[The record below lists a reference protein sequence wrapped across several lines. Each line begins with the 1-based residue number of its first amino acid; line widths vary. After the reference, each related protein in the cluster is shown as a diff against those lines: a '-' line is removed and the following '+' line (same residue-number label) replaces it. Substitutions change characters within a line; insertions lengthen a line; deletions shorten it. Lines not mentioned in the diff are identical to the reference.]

1 MTKEELTKVERYAKK
16 VMDKGSDPVHDWRH
30 VDRVRKIALEIVKFL
45 KIKRIDSNLLEA
57 CCLVHDIYYG
67 NKQEKNLLQTYFSEA
82 RESIKVLEKARTN
95 ELEFI
100 DYWDWRVILEAVK
113 HHPLSFPF
121 RILNKNRNIYCQ
133 ILQDADTVDL
143 FNQEKLVEAL
153 KKKKISW
160 IHKNFKFVYDL
171 GYNNLRFFLN
181 KPAVADKF
189 GRINDTTLD
198 YDEYGVGNK
207 KTIILVAG
215 YAACKHSFLRL
226 VEQLKNKFHIV
237 VIELPMMS
245 GFKKK
250 LTVSELSFYIKRVV
264 DELELEKFDLVGFS
278 FGGLVAIYYA
288 FKNQRRIGKVVLLSI
303 LPVLLKSDFF
313 RFIYRY
319 IKFITSS
326 NCFAKIYAGLN
337 TNSGIRKIFGSKKDD
352 DCEVKLMRKYPV
364 SIFTTLF
371 YNLDVDLR
379 KEFNKIKARKI
390 VFMCKDD
397 RVYKWRR
404 FIKLRKYLRTDY
416 ILCQSGGHNLNDIY
430 QENAAKIWA

>member
-1 MTKEELTKVERYAKK
+1 
-16 VMDKGSDPVHDWRH
+16 MDKSSDPVHDWRH
-30 VDRVRKIALEIVKFL
+30 VDRVRMIALEIVKFL

-57 CCLVHDIYYG
+57 GCLLHDLGYVNTKAG
-67 NKQEKNLLQTYFSEA
+67 
-82 RESIKVLEKARTN
+82 VLEMYFGEVKATLKLLEKLREK
-95 ELEFI
+95 ELAFV

-121 RILNKNRNIYCQ
+121 RKLNKKRNIYCQ
-133 ILQDADTVDL
+133 LLQDADTVDY

-153 KKKKISW
+153 KKKKIDW
-160 IHKNFKFVYDL
+160 IHKNFKFVYEF

-181 KPAVADKF
+181 KPSVADKF
-189 GRINDTTLD
+189 GRINDAQLD
-198 YDEYGVGNK
+198 YDEYGIGNN
-207 KTIILVAG
+207 KTIVLVAG

-226 VEQLKNKFHIV
+226 VEQLKDKYHVV

-245 GFKKK
+245 GFKKR
-250 LTVSELSFYIKRVV
+250 LTVSELSFYVKRII
-264 DELELEKFDLVGFS
+264 DKLGLEKFDLVGFS

-288 FKNQRRIGKVVLLSI
+288 FKNQKRIGKVVLLSI

-319 IKFITSS
+319 IKSVFSS
-326 NCFAKIYAGLN
+326 IIFAKTYMRLN
-337 TNSGIRKIFGSKKDD
+337 TCVYIRKIFGSKKDS
-352 DCEVKLMRKYPV
+352 DCEVRLMKEYPV

-404 FIKLRKYLRTDY
+404 FVKLRKYLRTEY
-416 ILCQSGGHNLNDIY
+416 ILCQTGGHNLNDIY
-430 QENAAKIWA
+430 QENVAKIWV